1 MGPITVSRAPDG
13 SVVCGILDFYGGW
26 GGPEPV
32 GAPKRADKH
41 KIRNVKKPK
50 KIKFYF
56 LVFQIFYLFV
66 FWRFLGLLRAR
77 DPPNH
82 HKS

>member
-32 GAPKRADKH
+32 GAPKRAEKR
-41 KIRNVKKPK
+41 KIQHLKKPK
-50 KIKFYF
+50 NKNQNQNMEF
-56 LVFQIFYLFV
+56 LIFIFRFPALF
-66 FWRFLGLLRAR
+66 
-77 DPPNH
+77 
-82 HKS
+82 